1 MVKKVKSSSKTS
13 LWRQPISQLE
23 ACIQAGYSK
32 LEKAYPKAIA
42 SAEKEVAR
50 LTKSLKLSKAD
61 KSAKSQRLPSP
72 KAKTMAND
80 LAELKAGVAT
90 LKADFKKFKAQKK
103 LAQQLEKQWV
113 KKLSTTRKAKKR
125 TQKAGVEQQESPV
138 MSIA

>member
-13 LWRQPISQLE
+13 SWMQPIHQLE
-23 ACIQAGYSK
+23 ACIQADYSK

-61 KSAKSQRLPSP
+61 KSAKSQRSPSP

-80 LAELKAGVAT
+80 LAELKAAVAT

-103 LAQQLEKQWV
+103 LAQQFEKGWV
-113 KKLSTTRKAKKR
+113 KKLKISKAQKRTRKAR
-125 TQKAGVEQQESPV
+125 VEQPEPPV